1 MQITERHVGGV
12 SILDVDGRMTRN
24 DGVGP
29 TERIRELL
37 SVAKLD
43 RVFEVDNEADASV
56 SDGSVKKQVTSLLAD
71 GYRGLLLNLS
81 DVPYMDSTSVGEL
94 VSAFITVRN
103 NDGVLKLVGPTER
116 IRELLSVAKLDRV
129 FEVYDNEADAV
140 QSFSS
145 P

>member
-24 DGVGP
+24 DGY
-29 TERIRELL
+29 
-37 SVAKLD
+37 
-43 RVFEVDNEADASV
+43 
-56 SDGSVKKQVTSLLAD
+56 GSVKKQVTSLLAD

>member
-1 MQITERHVGGV
+1 M
-12 SILDVDGRMTRN
+12 
-24 DGVGP
+24 
-29 TERIRELL
+29 
-37 SVAKLD
+37 
-43 RVFEVDNEADASV
+43 
-56 SDGSVKKQVTSLLAD
+56 LAD
-71 GYRGLLLNLS
+71 GHRGLLLNLS

-94 VSAFITVRN
+94 VSAYITVRN

-116 IRELLSVAKLDRV
+116 IRELLSVAKLDTV

>member
-1 MQITERHVGGV
+1 MAPRPMLITERQVGGV

-24 DGVGP
+24 DGYG
-29 TERIRELL
+29 
-37 SVAKLD
+37 A
-43 RVFEVDNEADASV
+43 
-56 SDGSVKKQVTSLLAD
+56 VKKQVGSLLVD
-71 GYRGLLLNLS
+71 GHRALLVNLS

-103 NDGVLKLVGPTER
+103 NDGVLKLVGPTEK
-116 IRELLSVAKLDRV
+116 IKELLSVAKLDTV
-129 FEVYDNEADAV
+129 FEVYDSEADAV